1 VPHGNPHRL
10 PDPDSVDD
18 HAERTR
24 LFVALE
30 LPEAVRAKLVEWR
43 VPILEN
49 AAGLRAQAADTMHI
63 TLCFLGWQAEAQIS
77 PIGDRCAEVLAPRAF
92 EPVGDCCAEVLA
104 PRAFELVSGRGLWL
118 PPRRPRVLAVEIE
131 DPTGTLTRLQVELSQ
146 ALSAGGW
153 YEPESRPFLPHV
165 TVARAGRS
173 ARIRPDAVPAPPR
186 STFEGSVVTLFRS
199 RLSSS
204 GARYERLRSW
214 G

>member
-30 LPEAVRAKLVEWR
+30 LPEAVRAKLVDWR

-49 AAGLRAQAADTMHI
+49 AAGLRALVADTMHI

-77 PIGDRCAEVLAPRAF
+77 PIGDR
-92 EPVGDCCAEVLA
+92 CAEVLA

-153 YEPESRPFLPHV
+153 YQPESRPFLPHV

-173 ARIRPDAVPAPPR
+173 ARIRPDALPAPPR